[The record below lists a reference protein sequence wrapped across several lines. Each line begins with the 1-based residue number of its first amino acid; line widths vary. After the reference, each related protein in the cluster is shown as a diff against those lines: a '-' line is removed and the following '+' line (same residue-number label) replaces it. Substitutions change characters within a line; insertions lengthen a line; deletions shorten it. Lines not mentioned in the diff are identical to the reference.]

1 MPNPSWWNTIPNST
15 ASNAG
20 FFKIIK
26 PFLNCLN
33 ADSIEGDF
41 VTVSRLKDSLRY
53 TAVTMS
59 AMASNVN
66 AKQKTQKK
74 PKTSAMKPAIN
85 VAMTLLRL

>member
-1 MPNPSWWNTIPNST
+1 MPNPSWWNTMANST
-15 ASNAG
+15 ANNDG

-33 ADSIEGDF
+33 ADSIEGVL
-41 VTVSRLKDSLRY
+41 VTDSRLRDSLRY
-53 TAVTMS
+53 AAVTMS

-66 AKQKTQKK
+66 AKKKTQKK
-74 PKTSAMKPAIN
+74 PNTLAITPAID